1 MAELSQ
7 DFKAS
12 ALALLKERLDRMAA
26 DTSRDVYF
34 GKRIEQAAAELTG
47 TGIMLTDEIDDMM
60 LVVDYAAW
68 LHANRDKQEGMP
80 DWLRMRRRER
90 WLRQS

>member
-1 MAELSQ
+1 MTGLQ
-7 DFKAS
+7 PDFAAN
-12 ALALLKERLDRMAA
+12 ALALLKERLDRMAD

-34 GKRIEQAAAELTG
+34 AKRIEQAAAELEG
-47 TGIMLTDEIDDMM
+47 AGITLTDEIDDMM

-90 WLRQS
+90 WLRQR

>member
-7 DFKAS
+7 EFEAN
-12 ALALLKERLDRMAA
+12 ALALLKERLDRMAD
-26 DTSRDVYF
+26 DTCRDVYF
-34 GKRIEQAAAELTG
+34 GKRIQQAVAELSG
-47 TGIMLTDEIDDMM
+47 TGIIITEEIDDMM

>member
-1 MAELSQ
+1 MTELSQ
-7 DFKAS
+7 DFAAN
-12 ALALLKERLDRMAA
+12 ALAMLKERLDRLAD

-34 GKRIEQAAAELTG
+34 GKRIEQAAAELEA
-47 TGIMLTDEIDDMM
+47 TGIALTDDIADMM

-80 DWLRMRRRER
+80 DWLRLRRRER
-90 WLRQS
+90 WLNQR

>member
-1 MAELSQ
+1 MAGLAH
-7 DFKAS
+7 DFAAN
-12 ALALLKERLDRMAA
+12 ALALLKERLDRMAD

-34 GKRIEQAAAELTG
+34 AKRIEQAAAELER
-47 TGIMLTDEIDDMM
+47 TGIVLTDEIDDMM

-90 WLRQS
+90 WLGQR